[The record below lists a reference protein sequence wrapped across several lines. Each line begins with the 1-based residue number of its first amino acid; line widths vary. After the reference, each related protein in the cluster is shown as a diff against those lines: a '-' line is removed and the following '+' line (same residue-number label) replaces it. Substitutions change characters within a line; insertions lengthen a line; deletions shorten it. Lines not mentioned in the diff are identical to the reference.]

1 MLGSFVRE
9 LKEQLP
15 YLPSFMKEFMNM
27 PSKIDEQ
34 ILKNAEIVISPMKEI
49 ELETKT
55 SIQSK
60 ELEKVKT
67 QLKEIQEL
75 NKRMRKKYFDDINN
89 YRGVEMRFEQQY
101 DDPEEQRK
109 MKEILLSIEH
119 FNIIEG
125 LDHDLMEIVNSKI
138 LKVKEQCQ

>member
-89 YRGVEMRFEQQY
+89 YRGVEMRFE
-101 DDPEEQRK
+101 
-109 MKEILLSIEH
+109 
-119 FNIIEG
+119 
-125 LDHDLMEIVNSKI
+125 
-138 LKVKEQCQ
+138 